1 MSRRKQRIDGAE
13 TRRRPH
19 LPPAVSQSQLTE
31 QTEALVAEQAGALEH
46 TSGEVQ
52 VESMVM
58 VLEQH
63 GMERAIQQRLL
74 SSPDAEFTS
83 LVVRRVPGGV
93 CLQGVMEVSGD
104 LPDVT
109 RLAMEVAGVQRVIN
123 RLVVH
128 NNPVTAPRPR

>member
-1 MSRRKQRIDGAE
+1 MARRKQRIDGAE
-13 TRRRPH
+13 SRRQPH
-19 LPPAVSQSQLTE
+19 LPPTVPQLTK
-31 QTEALVAEQAGALEH
+31 QTDVIEH
-46 TSGEVQ
+46 TTGEVQ

-74 SSPDAEFTS
+74 SSPDVEFTS

-128 NNPVTAPRPR
+128 STPLDAPRPR

>member
-1 MSRRKQRIDGAE
+1 MARRKQRFDGSE
-13 TRRRPH
+13 TRRQPH
-19 LPPAVSQSQLTE
+19 LPPAVPQLTE
-31 QTEALVAEQAGALEH
+31 QTDAIEH
-46 TSGEVQ
+46 TTGEVQ

-74 SSPDAEFTS
+74 SSPDVEFTS

-93 CLQGVMEVSGD
+93 CLQGVMQVSGD

-128 NNPVTAPRPR
+128 STPLDAPRPR

>member
-1 MSRRKQRIDGAE
+1 MSRRKQRIDGSE

-19 LPPAVSQSQLTE
+19 LTPTDSQLTG
-31 QTEALVAEQAGALEH
+31 QTDALVAEQAKALEH
-46 TSGEVQ
+46 TPGEVQ

-58 VLEQH
+58 VLDEQH

-93 CLQGVMEVSGD
+93 CLQGVMEVRGD

-128 NNPVTAPRPR
+128 NNPLNAPRPR

>member
-1 MSRRKQRIDGAE
+1 
-13 TRRRPH
+13 
-19 LPPAVSQSQLTE
+19 
-31 QTEALVAEQAGALEH
+31 
-46 TSGEVQ
+46 
-52 VESMVM
+52 MVM

-74 SSPDAEFTS
+74 SSPDVEFTS

-93 CLQGVMEVSGD
+93 CLQGVMQVSGD

-128 NNPVTAPRPR
+128 STPLDAPRPR

>member
-13 TRRRPH
+13 TRKRPH
-19 LPPAVSQSQLTE
+19 LITPPDSQLTG
-31 QTEALVAEQAGALEH
+31 QTDALVAEQVAAPEH
-46 TSGEVQ
+46 TTGEVQ

-74 SSPDAEFTS
+74 STPDAEFTS

-93 CLQGVMEVSGD
+93 CLQGVMEVRGD

-128 NNPVTAPRPR
+128 NNPLSVPRPR

>member
-1 MSRRKQRIDGAE
+1 MSRRKQRIDGSE

-19 LPPAVSQSQLTE
+19 LPPADSPLTE
-31 QTEALVAEQAGALEH
+31 QTETLVAEQVEALEH
-46 TSGEVQ
+46 TTGEVQ

-128 NNPVTAPRPR
+128 SNPLSPSRPR